1 MKQLIISIGREFGS
15 GGREIAKK
23 LSELYN
29 IPLYDRNLLKEI
41 ASEKNLNHATLE
53 EYDEKRKRFV
63 IYRKVRG
70 MDASPEVAVAHLQF
84 NYLKDKAA
92 AGESFVVVG
101 RCAETMLKDNE
112 NMIPIFVLGDED
124 VKIERV
130 MKLYN
135 KTKEEAIELMNYKD
149 RARKDYHNH
158 FCPVK
163 WGDSRNYELSIN
175 SSKIGI
181 DESVKIIAE
190 YINARIF

>member
-1 MKQLIISIGREFGS
+1 MKQLIISVGREFGS
-15 GGREIAKK
+15 GGHEIAQK

-41 ASEKNLNHATLE
+41 ASEKNLDHSTLE

-112 NMIPIFVLGDED
+112 NLIPIFVLGDEEA
-124 VKIERV
+124 KIERV

-135 KTKEEAIELMNYKD
+135 KTREEAIELMNYKD

-158 FCPVK
+158 FCPIK

-175 SSKIGI
+175 SSKLGVA
-181 DESVKIIAE
+181 ESVKIIAE